1 MSVSIK
7 IPHMLLKYTDQK
19 QWVEVTADNIANCID
34 ELITRFPELKP
45 KLLNEKGE
53 IAHWIH
59 LSINQ
64 NPVSP
69 DETLKDGD
77 ELTILFAVAG
87 G

>member
-1 MSVSIK
+1 LSVSIK
-7 IPHMLLKYTDQK
+7 IPHLLLKYTDQK
-19 QWVEVTADNIANCID
+19 QQVEVKADNIANCIG

-45 KLLNEKGE
+45 KLLNERGE
-53 IAHWIH
+53 IAHWVH

-64 NPVSP
+64 EPVSS
-69 DETLKDGD
+69 DEILKDGD

>member
-1 MSVSIK
+1 
-7 IPHMLLKYTDQK
+7 MLLKYTDQK

-34 ELITRFPELKP
+34 KLITRFPDLKP
-45 KLLNEKGE
+45 KLLNERGE

-59 LSINQ
+59 LSVNQ
-64 NPVSP
+64 EQVSS
-69 DETLKDGD
+69 DEILKNGD